1 MPNLTFQVI
10 DIIARDEVVLHED
23 DEVREVVYESDSG
36 SDSDY
41 ESKRRSAARS
51 KAATEK
57 KSLEINLFGRTADGK
72 AVRLDV
78 KGFRPS
84 FALRLPVDGSSSQY
98 VAALKEYAK
107 KSGIPMDQIGWR
119 LEQKKVFYGFT
130 AERLFPFVVVDTP
143 SIALFRRMKN
153 LFLNEKSQYATRRV
167 LGAPWK
173 RGQVPEVFDA
183 SLDPMLRFLH
193 LRDIDPCGWVLAV
206 AEEVDEGQFTCDWE
220 EVGRGVAPAGCA
232 IAPFKKVFWDIE
244 CMSYT
249 GEFPLAIA
257 SYQRTAK
264 ECLSGGA
271 GSGSIGDCIYS
282 CFSGQP
288 VKGMNSL
295 RWKNKRINLEKIHA
309 ALHCEAADKAFAAIA
324 ESYAKG
330 DKEEKETQIS
340 KLAALLGRLLGGS
353 VSLAGDEIIQ
363 IGQVVV
369 CGSTVENHLFAWPD
383 CAPIDG
389 TVVHSYA
396 TEAEML
402 VGWCEWMAAE
412 DPDELVGYNV
422 FGFDERY
429 FHQRMM
435 ENNMTDLAA
444 YQKLNRLSGD
454 GAEMELDEKRLAS
467 SAMGDNFLYTWRTQ
481 GRLQIDL
488 LHYVRRTNAGLTSYT
503 LDNVA
508 HHYLSADVGGVR
520 VAEGTDGRWIIT
532 LKRGIK
538 EAKAGR
544 AVVLI
549 DGLEETVCDK
559 LEVVEVLN
567 GGSELLVVADP
578 DADWEVV
585 RTAVKCSM
593 GKDDLPP
600 KEIFRHQLGGP
611 EKRAVIGKYCI
622 QDCALTVD
630 LYKKLETFANAMAMA
645 NICSVPIAYIFTRG
659 QGIKAESLIFREAWK
674 RGQRIQVQEAP
685 TRGFSAVVAKVNEDG
700 EEIKE
705 EAEDSYEGAI
715 VLTPVPGMYRN
726 VGVCD
731 FASLYP
737 STMVSE
743 NISHDSLV
751 WAKDY
756 DLEGRLV
763 GISWGSEEYDKLEG
777 WRYTDI
783 EFDILKPDPEDK
795 RKNPKKIKTG
805 LRVCRYAQPAGD
817 QKSTVPQVIQMLL
830 AARKAKRKEAEK
842 ETDPARAALLDVE
855 QLNYKLTANSLYG
868 QLGSATFK
876 VRLQHCAASITAY
889 GRKQIMFA
897 KAVIERFY
905 GAAGEGADAPWLD
918 KRGKATIV
926 YGDTDSLFIGWDLPA
941 EIEKGVPSREKVI
954 ELTKEAGELV
964 TQVLKPPHD
973 FEYEKVFDPMLLYTK
988 KRYAGN
994 KYEFDPTKFKLTS
1007 MGIATKRRDYAPIVK
1022 TIYSG
1027 ALRRLLDEQDV
1038 VGAAEFVRGA
1048 AMDLVEGRVSWPQLT
1063 ITKSLRSDYADPK
1076 RIAHKVLAD
1085 RIAVRDPGNAPASGD
1100 RIGYIFVRAAVGQI
1114 ASKLQGDR
1122 IETPTYAREKRLTP
1136 DYQAYIENQI
1146 AKPVSQMF
1154 ALVVEQ
1160 IPGYEEV
1167 ALRVCGAGSG
1177 RKKEDMD
1184 ALKEVVARELLFSEA
1199 LQRLSANETKNF
1211 IAKQFRLSDDQM
1223 AAAAA
1228 ASAAKPRAK
1237 RAVKVALAPE
1247 VKKAAKE
1254 VVKQGTIMDYMFDK
1268 MLLSKPRQK
1277 KKKEGSGS
1285 EGEGKA

>member
-1 MPNLTFQVI
+1 MPNITFQVI
-10 DIIARDEVVLHED
+10 DIIARDEVVLRED
-23 DEVREVVYESDSG
+23 DEVREVVYESGSG

-41 ESKRRSAARS
+41 ESKRRKFAAS
-51 KAATEK
+51 KAASEK
-57 KSLEINLFGRTADGK
+57 KSLEINLFGRTADGA

-84 FALRLPVDGSSSQY
+84 FALRLPVDGSTTQY
-98 VAALKEYAK
+98 VAALKDYVK
-107 KSGIPMDQIGWR
+107 KSGIPMDQIGWSV
-119 LEQKKVFYGFT
+119 EHKKVFYGFT
-130 AERLFPFVVVDTP
+130 ADRLFPFAVVDTP
-143 SIALFRRMKN
+143 SMALFRRMKN
-153 LFLNEKSQYATRRV
+153 LFLNEKLQYATRRA
-167 LGAPWK
+167 LAAPWK
-173 RGQVPEVFDA
+173 KGQVPEVFDA

-193 LRDIDPCGWVLAV
+193 LRDIDPCGWVLAE
-206 AEEVDEGQFTCDWE
+206 AEEIDAGQYQCDWE
-220 EVGRGVAPAGCA
+220 DVGRGKAPVGCA
-232 IAPFKKVFWDIE
+232 IAPFKKVFWDVE
-244 CMSYT
+244 CMSYS

-264 ECLSGGA
+264 ECLSGGV
-271 GSGSIGDCIYS
+271 SSIADTIYS
-282 CFSGQP
+282 CFNGEP
-288 VKGMNSL
+288 HKGMNAL
-295 RWKNKRINLEKIHA
+295 RWKNKRLNLEKIHA
-309 ALHCEAADKAFAAIA
+309 ALHSEAAEKAFAAIA
-324 ESYAKG
+324 DSYVRG
-330 DKEEKETQIS
+330 DKEEKEAQIS
-340 KLAALLGRLLGGS
+340 KFAALLGRLLGGI

-369 CGSTVENHLFAWPD
+369 CGDRVENHLFAWPD

-389 TVVHSYA
+389 CVVHSYA
-396 TEAEML
+396 TEAEMF
-402 VGWCEWMAAE
+402 VGWCEWIAGE
-412 DPDELVGYNV
+412 DPDEMIGYNV

-429 FHQRMM
+429 FHHRMQ
-435 ENNMTDLAA
+435 ENNMTDLPA

-467 SAMGDNFLYTWRTQ
+467 SAMGDNYLYTWRTQ

-508 HHYLSADVGGVR
+508 HHYLSADVGSVR
-520 VAEGTDGRWIIT
+520 LAEGVENAWIVS

-549 DGLEETVCDK
+549 DALEETVCDK
-559 LEVVEVLN
+559 LEVIEVLE
-567 GGSELLVVADP
+567 GGELLVMADAT
-578 DADWEVV
+578 ADWEVV
-585 RTAVKCSM
+585 RGAVKCSM

-659 QGIKAESLIFREAWK
+659 QGIKAESLMFREAWK

-685 TRGFSAVVAKVNEDG
+685 TRGFASQKAVAAVGEDG

-817 QKSTVPQVIQMLL
+817 QKSTVPEVIQMLL

-868 QLGSATFK
+868 QLGSSTFK

-905 GAAGEGADAPWLD
+905 GSAGEGADAPWLD
-918 KRGKATIV
+918 QRGKATIV

-941 EIEKGVPSREKVI
+941 GIEKGVESRKAVI
-954 ELTKEAGELV
+954 ALTKEAGELV

-994 KYEFDPTKFKLTS
+994 KYDFDPTKFKLTS

-1027 ALRRLLDEQDV
+1027 ALRRLLDHQDV
-1038 VGAAEFVRGA
+1038 VGATEFVREA
-1048 AMDLVEGRVSWPQLT
+1048 AMNLVEGRTSWPQLT

-1100 RIGYIFVRAAVGQI
+1100 RIGYIFVRAGVGQI

-1122 IETPTYAREKRLTP
+1122 IETPAYARERRMTP

-1160 IPGYEEV
+1160 IPGYEDV
-1167 ALRVCGAGSG
+1167 ALRVCGGAAGK
-1177 RKKEDMD
+1177 RKKEDLD
-1184 ALKEVVARELLFSEA
+1184 ALKEVIARELLFATA
-1199 LQRLSANETKNF
+1199 LQRQDANDKKNF
-1211 IAKQFRLSDDQM
+1211 IAKQFKLSDEQI
-1223 AAAAA
+1223 AA
-1228 ASAAKPRAK
+1228 ASAATAAQPRAK
-1237 RAVKVALAPE
+1237 RAMKVALAPE
-1247 VKKAAKE
+1247 IKKAAKE
-1254 VVKQGTIMDYMFDK
+1254 VVKQGTLMDYMFDK

-1277 KKKEGSGS
+1277 KKPDE
-1285 EGEGKA
+1285 EAGEKA

>member
-1 MPNLTFQVI
+1 MPSISFQVI
-10 DIIARDEVVLHED
+10 DIIARDEVVLRED
-23 DEVREVVYESDSG
+23 EETREVMYESDSG

-41 ESKRRSAARS
+41 ESKRRSKAN
-51 KAATEK
+51 AATEK
-57 KSLEINLFGRTADGK
+57 KSLEINLFGRTSDGH

-84 FALRLPVDGSSSQY
+84 FALRLPLDGSTSQY
-98 VAALKEYAK
+98 MAALKEYVK
-107 KSGIPMDQIGWR
+107 KSGVPVDQIGWR

-130 AERLFPFVVVDTP
+130 ADRLFPFIVVDTP
-143 SIALFRRMKN
+143 SMALFRRMKN
-153 LFLNEKSQYATRRV
+153 LFLNEKSQYATRRP

-193 LRDIDPCGWVLAV
+193 WRDIDPCGWVKATV
-206 AEEVDEGQFTCDWE
+206 EEAEDDGHYQCDWE
-220 EVGRGVAPAGCA
+220 DVGRTTAPAGCA

-244 CMSYT
+244 CMSYS

-264 ECLSGGA
+264 EALA
-271 GSGSIGDCIYS
+271 IVGSVPLQDSIFS
-282 CFSGQP
+282 CFSGSIT
-288 VKGMNSL
+288 KGMSIV
-295 RWKNKRINLEKIHA
+295 RWKNRKLNLEKVRA
-309 ALHCEAADKAFAAIA
+309 ALMSETAVTSFNKMTLEYSTAN
-324 ESYAKG
+324 
-330 DKEEKETQIS
+330 KEEREDLVS
-340 KLAALLGRLLGGS
+340 KLAAGLGRLLGGS

-369 CGSTVENHLFAWPD
+369 CGDRVENHLFAWPD

-389 TVVHSYA
+389 VMVHSYA
-396 TEAEML
+396 TETEML
-402 VGWCEWMAAE
+402 AGWCEWIAAE
-412 DPDELVGYNV
+412 DPDELIGYNV

-429 FHQRMM
+429 FHQRME
-435 ENNMTDLAA
+435 ENNMTDLPD

-454 GAEMELDEKRLAS
+454 GAEMILEEKRLAS
-467 SAMGDNFLYTWRTQ
+467 SAMGDNYLYTWRTQ

-508 HHYLSADVGGVR
+508 HHYLSADVAGVTKD
-520 VAEGTDGRWIIT
+520 EGRWLIT
-532 LKRGIK
+532 LKRPIK

-549 DGLEETVCDK
+549 DALEETICDK
-559 LEVVEVLN
+559 LEVLEVLE
-567 GGSELLVVADP
+567 GGVLCVAADP
-578 DADWEVV
+578 DTDWGVV
-585 RTAVKCSM
+585 CGAVKCSM

-611 EKRAVIGKYCI
+611 KERAVIGKYCI

-659 QGIKAESLIFREAWK
+659 QGIKAESLMFREAWK

-685 TRGFSAVVAKVNEDG
+685 SRGFASQKAVAVIGDDG

-705 EAEDSYEGAI
+705 EPEDSYEGAI

-763 GISWGSEEYDKLEG
+763 GISWGSEEYDKLDG

-783 EFDILKPDPEDK
+783 DFDILKPDPEDK

-817 QKSTVPQVIQMLL
+817 AKSTVPQVIQMLL

-842 ETDPARAALLDVE
+842 ETDPARANLLDVE

-868 QLGSATFK
+868 QLGSGTFK

-897 KAVIERFY
+897 KEVIERFY
-905 GAAGEGADAPWLD
+905 GSSDGSWKDA
-918 KRGKATIV
+918 RGKATIV

-941 EIEKGVPSREKVI
+941 NVEKGVPSREKVI
-954 ELTKEAGELV
+954 ELTKEAGQLV
-964 TQVLKPPHD
+964 TQVLKVPHD
-973 FEYEKVFDPMLLYTK
+973 FEYEKIFDPMLLYTK

-994 KYEFDPTKFKLTS
+994 KYDFDPTKFKLTS
-1007 MGIATKRRDYAPIVK
+1007 MGIATKRRDYSPIVK

-1027 ALRRLLDEQDV
+1027 ALRRLLDHQDV
-1038 VGAAEFVRGA
+1038 VGAAEFVRET
-1048 AMDLVEGRVSWPQLT
+1048 AMDLVEGRISWPQLT

-1100 RIGYIFVRAAVGQI
+1100 RIGYMFIRPSSGQL

-1122 IETPTYAREKRLTP
+1122 IETPSYARERKLTP

-1160 IPGYEEV
+1160 IPGYEDV
-1167 ALRVCGAGSG
+1167 ARRVCGEAWGK

-1184 ALKEVVARELLFSEA
+1184 ALKEVIARELLFSVA
-1199 LQRLSANETKNF
+1199 LHRLNANEKVNF
-1211 IAKQFRLSDDQM
+1211 IAKQFRLSDEQI
-1223 AAAAA
+1223 AA
-1228 ASAAKPRAK
+1228 ASAASATVPRAK

-1247 VKKAAKE
+1247 IKKAAKE
-1254 VVKQGTIMDYMFDK
+1254 VVKQGTLMDYMFDK

-1277 KKKEGSGS
+1277 KKNEEEGSV
-1285 EGEGKA
+1285 KA

>member
-10 DIIARDEVVLHED
+10 DIIARDEVVLRED

-41 ESKRRSAARS
+41 ESKRRSAFAKS

-57 KSLEINLFGRTADGK
+57 KSLEINLFGRTADGV
-72 AVRLDV
+72 AVRLDI

-84 FALRLPVDGSSSQY
+84 FALRLPLDGSSSQY
-98 VAALKEYAK
+98 VTALKDYVK

-153 LFLNEKSQYATRRV
+153 LFLNEKSQYATRRA
-167 LGAPWK
+167 LGAPWR

-193 LRDIDPCGWVLAV
+193 LRDIDPCGWVTAS
-206 AEEVDEGQFTCDWE
+206 AEDVDEGQYQCDWE
-220 EVGRGVAPAGCA
+220 EVGRGTAPAGCA

-264 ECLSGGA
+264 ECLS
-271 GSGSIGDCIYS
+271 SGSNSIAENIYS
-282 CFSGQP
+282 CFTGEP
-288 VKGMNSL
+288 VKGLSAL
-295 RWKNKRINLEKIHA
+295 RWKNKRLNLEKIHA
-309 ALHCEAADKAFAAIA
+309 TLHSEAALKSFAQITA
-324 ESYAKG
+324 SYASG
-330 DKEEKETQIS
+330 DKEEKEAQIS
-340 KLAALLGRLLGGS
+340 KLTALLGRLLGGS

-363 IGQVVV
+363 VGQVVV
-369 CGSTVENHLFAWPD
+369 CGDRVENHLFAWPD
-383 CAPIDG
+383 CSPIDG

-402 VGWCEWMAAE
+402 VGWCEWIAAE
-412 DPDELVGYNV
+412 DPDEMVGYNV

-429 FHQRMM
+429 FHQRMI
-435 ENNMTDLAA
+435 ENNMTDLPA
-444 YQKLNRLSGD
+444 YQKLNRLSAD
-454 GAEMELDEKRLAS
+454 GAQMELDEKRLAS

-520 VAEGTDGRWIIT
+520 KAEGVENRWIVT

-549 DGLEETVCDK
+549 DALEETVCDK
-559 LEVVEVLN
+559 LEVVEVLES
-567 GGSELLVVADP
+567 GELLVVADP

-585 RTAVKCSM
+585 RGAVKCSM

-659 QGIKAESLIFREAWK
+659 QGIKAESLMFREAWK

-685 TRGFSAVVAKVNEDG
+685 TRGFASQKAVAVVGEDG
-700 EEIKE
+700 EEVKE

-763 GISWGSEEYDKLEG
+763 GISWGSEEYDKLDG

-805 LRVCRYAQPAGD
+805 LRVCRYAQPQGD
-817 QKSTVPQVIQMLL
+817 AKSTVPQVIQMLL

-842 ETDPARAALLDVE
+842 ETDPARANLLDVE

-905 GAAGEGADAPWLD
+905 GPREDGSWLD
-918 KRGKATIV
+918 ERGKATIV
-926 YGDTDSLFIGWDLPA
+926 YGDTDSLFIGWDLPTDV
-941 EIEKGVPSREKVI
+941 EKGVASRVKVI

-994 KYEFDPTKFKLTS
+994 KYDFDPTKFKMTS
-1007 MGIATKRRDYAPIVK
+1007 MGIATKRRDYSPIVK

-1027 ALRRLLDEQDV
+1027 ALRRLLDHQDV
-1038 VGAAEFVRGA
+1038 IGAAEFVRGA

-1100 RIGYIFVRAAVGQI
+1100 RIGYIFVRAAAGQI

-1122 IETPTYAREKRLTP
+1122 IETPAYARERKLTP

-1167 ALRVCGAGSG
+1167 ALRVCGGAAGK

-1184 ALKEVVARELLFSEA
+1184 ALKEVIARELLFATA
-1199 LQRLSANETKNF
+1199 LQRLDVNEKKNF
-1211 IAKQFRLSDDQM
+1211 FAKQFNLTEEQITS
-1223 AAAAA
+1223 AS
-1228 ASAAKPRAK
+1228 ASAAKPQAK
-1237 RAVKVALAPE
+1237 RAMKVALAPE
-1247 VKKAAKE
+1247 IKKAAKE
-1254 VVKQGTIMDYMFDK
+1254 AVKQGTIMDYMFDK

-1285 EGEGKA
+1285 EGEAKA